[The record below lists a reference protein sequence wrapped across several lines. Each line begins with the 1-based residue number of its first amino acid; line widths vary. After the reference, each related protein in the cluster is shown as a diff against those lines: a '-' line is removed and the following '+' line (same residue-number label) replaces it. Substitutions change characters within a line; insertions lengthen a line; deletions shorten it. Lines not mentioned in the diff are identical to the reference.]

1 MHGQISNKQIK
12 DINSVLE
19 VNNNLCFPIFN
30 SDNSMSVYV
39 RERLLSIA
47 NFVVDL
53 ISPFFLDF
61 KLYDIVLG
69 GSICSYTYNK
79 DSDLDI
85 FIIISDIKI
94 DNHKLNF
101 KLTDFLTKY
110 ILQQNFFPLIYSRKV
125 DIKIKCV
132 SQYRKGV
139 CTYSLLNKSWISE
152 PYKGSYNF
160 TPQQLWASYQYF
172 ETNIKQIADKI
183 SGTEKYLTLE
193 GCEKLNNLLTNIKLE
208 TYAEKEQDI
217 LHEYSL
223 KYNVY
228 RLAQYFELF
237 KKYENFIMISTQKD
251 ERKKHE

>member
-1 MHGQISNKQIK
+1 MNLIALIVVAVLLLILVIMYFSYNNREVALRKEAEAQKGKIESVFDTMWKTIKQ
-12 DINSVLE
+12 
-19 VNNNLCFPIFN
+19 
-30 SDNSMSVYV
+30 
-39 RERLLSIA
+39 
-47 NFVVDL
+47 
-53 ISPFFLDF
+53 
-61 KLYDIVLG
+61 
-69 GSICSYTYNK
+69 
-79 DSDLDI
+79 
-85 FIIISDIKI
+85 
-94 DNHKLNF
+94 
-101 KLTDFLTKY
+101 
-110 ILQQNFFPLIYSRKV
+110 
-125 DIKIKCV
+125 
-132 SQYRKGV
+132 GV